1 VVAQRLVR
9 RVCEACAE
17 AHVLSPHELRR
28 LGYSGT
34 DHGLTFRRGR
44 GCPACRFI
52 GYRGRV
58 AIFELLVLNERVR
71 DAIISRRTSYEIR
84 SISLESSGL
93 VTLLEDG
100 IAKAAAGLTSF
111 DEIIRQLP
119 RLAKPR
125 PLPELSRLLGIK

>member
-1 VVAQRLVR
+1 MSVYRLSVNSEIAFTIL
-9 RVCEACAE
+9 V
-17 AHVLSPHELRR
+17 
-28 LGYSGT
+28 
-34 DHGLTFRRGR
+34 
-44 GCPACRFI
+44 
-52 GYRGRV
+52 
-58 AIFELLVLNERVR
+58 VLNERVR